1 MRSAGPLTARPP
13 IRGLTATAGTRAR
26 RERLADRSHGEDR
39 ADRDVGVARRE
50 EDQVGI
56 GDRLEDAGR
65 RCGRVFAFEA
75 DGVDLVAVA
84 ARDEP
89 LLERKLARRR
99 PDPRPQP
106 VVRRRQQMQLDSERL
121 SESHS
126 DARERLAG
134 AERLGADEVEAQVEI
149 AEPEPR
155 LPAERAHGLE
165 HAPRLVRAAP
175 AAALVVETGERVEDR
190 VEVGRDVQTEHLEV
204 VADVADDGDVARL
217 DDVDEA
223 LDEPRSAH
231 PAGENGDLH
240 PGRPSFAR
248 HTRVRGPERGASRT
262 RSASASA
269 SSRRPGRVTETTV
282 RPERSACSRNR
293 AALSSP

>member
-1 MRSAGPLTARPP
+1 MTLG
-13 IRGLTATAGTRAR
+13 
-26 RERLADRSHGEDR
+26 
-39 ADRDVGVARRE
+39 
-50 EDQVGI
+50 
-56 GDRLEDAGR
+56 
-65 RCGRVFAFEA
+65 
-75 DGVDLVAVA
+75 
-84 ARDEP
+84 
-89 LLERKLARRR
+89 
-99 PDPRPQP
+99 
-106 VVRRRQQMQLDSERL
+106 
-121 SESHS
+121 
-126 DARERLAG
+126 ERLAG

-190 VEVGRDVQTEHLEV
+190 VEVGRDVQAEHLEV

-240 PGRPSFAR
+240 ADDQFRE
-248 HTRVRGPERGASRT
+248 HTRVRGPSGARAAEVGERVCVVTQA
-262 RSASASA
+262 
-269 SSRRPGRVTETTV
+269 GRVTEMAT
-282 RPERSACSRNR
+282 SACARNR